1 MSTSGNWSPRP
12 CAPQPLADFA
22 EPARYHRATGAFH
35 IDTQGARLAR
45 LARYHIAHY
54 DTNPAEAAV
63 AVWVPGRVELLGK
76 HVDYAG
82 GTSLTAALPLG
93 IAFVATPIPEKAL
106 HVVDVGRQTD
116 VRLGVCSPMGTGWTK
131 YVYAVWQRLLRNTGE
146 PHYGIR
152 IAFESTLP
160 PSAGMSSS
168 SALVTG
174 IWLALSALYG
184 VHRHPVMQR
193 AIENTADL
201 ADYLGCLENGRPYK
215 HLAGREG
222 VGTFG
227 GSQDHAAIVLGRA
240 RHASC
245 VSYAPLSVNRYVP
258 WDPHLSLVVANS
270 GVRATKTGNA
280 KRRYNLVSMRA
291 RALAAALAGTSYAD
305 APTLREALRMHDA
318 TLVDRLSDVTT
329 FAALQ
334 PIAFAPQTSTA
345 LDHAT
350 SLLCEALDER
360 PHEARRRRERRRLET
375 RLRAYLIETHVH
387 VPQAVE
393 ALAWGDGKRF
403 GQIALASHTLARRQL
418 GNQVA
423 ETNAL
428 VSLAQAAGAYGAS
441 AFGAG
446 FGGAVWAVVDAAVSA
461 DFVAAW
467 QAAYHDGFP
476 EHAPRT
482 WFGITHVAEGASI
495 LDVSWAALGLET
507 A

>member
-22 EPARYHRATGAFH
+22 EPARYHGAAGAFH
-35 IDTQGARLAR
+35 IDAQGTRFVRLAR
-45 LARYHIAHY
+45 HHLATYET
-54 DTNPAEAAV
+54 DPTQAAV
-63 AVWVPGRVELLGK
+63 AIWVPGRVELLGK

-93 IAFVATPIPEKAL
+93 IALVATPTPERAL
-106 HVVDVGRQTD
+106 HVVDVGRQSE
-116 VRLGVCSPMGTGWTK
+116 VRLGLSGDMGAGWTK
-131 YVYAVWQRLLRNTGE
+131 YVYAVWQRLISHTGE
-146 PHYGIR
+146 PPSGVR
-152 IAFESTLP
+152 ITFESTLP

-174 IWLALSALYG
+174 IWLSLAALFD
-184 VHRHPVMQR
+184 VHRHPAVQR
-193 AIENTADL
+193 AIGSTADL
-201 ADYLGCLENGRPYK
+201 ADFLGCLENGRPYK

-240 RHASC
+240 RQASC
-245 VSYAPLSVNRYVP
+245 VSYAPLSVNQYVP

-280 KRRYNLVSMRA
+280 QRRYNLVSMRA

-305 APTLREALRMHDA
+305 APTLREALHRHDA

-329 FAALQ
+329 FATPQ
-334 PIAFAPQTSTA
+334 PIAFAHQTSTA

-360 PHEARRRRERRRLET
+360 PHEARRRRERRRLEA

-403 GQIALASHTLARRQL
+403 GQIALASHALARRQL